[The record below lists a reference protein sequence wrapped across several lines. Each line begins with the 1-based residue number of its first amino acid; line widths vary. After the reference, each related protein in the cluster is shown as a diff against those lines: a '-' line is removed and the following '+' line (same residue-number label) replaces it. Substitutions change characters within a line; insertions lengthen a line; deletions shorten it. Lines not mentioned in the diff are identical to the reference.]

1 MPNTVPEE
9 SNESPI
15 PCSGQARKN
24 HLYPMSVL
32 PFIAGIASA
41 ACQSEKARMLNCQ
54 SRDIKDFFAS
64 GHRSLP
70 GGGVHASRSGL
81 PPLAIA
87 AGMEMLFSV
96 LFCSMQ
102 KRLSRA
108 LLLFNHC

>member
-1 MPNTVPEE
+1 
-9 SNESPI
+9 
-15 PCSGQARKN
+15 
-24 HLYPMSVL
+24 
-32 PFIAGIASA
+32 
-41 ACQSEKARMLNCQ
+41 MLNCQ